1 MTAQLKLSRN
11 WDYCPV
17 PWQNFVKSIQYDR
30 GPLPESV
37 FWLLAR
43 YRLREEHN
51 AELIDAIGRNHPD
64 GRTDAAHYECIEFK
78 RERDLTMFLL
88 RWSS

>member
-17 PWQNFVKSIQYDR
+17 PWQNFAKSIHHGR
-30 GPLPESV
+30 ESLAESL

-43 YRLREEHN
+43 YQLRKDHN

-64 GRTDAAHYECIEFK
+64 GRTDAVHYECIDVEEE
-78 RERDLTMFLL
+78 RELTMFLL
-88 RWSS
+88 RWS

>member
-17 PWQNFVKSIQYDR
+17 PWQNFANSIHR
-30 GPLPESV
+30 NRSHLPESL
-37 FWLLAR
+37 FWLIAR
-43 YRLREEHN
+43 YQLRQQHN
-51 AELIDAIGRNHPD
+51 AELIDVGD
-64 GRTDAAHYECIEFK
+64 GTTPSVDSNKYIEFK

-88 RWSS
+88 RWS